1 MEGGLPGSAGV
12 PPAPSLTQPRL
23 PQIKVMKS
31 LSIAIVGC
39 GSFGR
44 QMADL
49 LERLPGLNITA
60 VCDPDAEKSQPLAR
74 DLGVPAY
81 VSFQRCLEESRAA
94 AVALFT
100 PNHLHAPMAIAAA
113 EAGKHIFCEKP
124 MAMNVAEC
132 YAMIEAAEANG
143 VKLMVGHKRRLRP
156 QYAKMAEIVRGL
168 RYGRPLAVQVNGFYG
183 RELWDWWTRRE
194 TGGGLLFHAGV
205 HDLDFLRHA
214 CGEVGTVFAR
224 SPVKTDH
231 GTDFEDALALLIQ
244 FESGTVA
251 TLQVSPFSP
260 QRTFRQAFGVHFVL
274 ERGDLIYDPAET
286 TVTVQGRGEPPQ
298 QFHFDNQ
305 AGFEQAYRTE
315 LESFAAWVSRD
326 AEPVL
331 TGWDGLRCVE
341 IMEAAQLSAYSGG
354 QVQLPLP
361 RVQARQEWLGTPAL
375 TREMAEPTLFARGL
389 SMAEGPAFDRQGH
402 LFVANCRARHL
413 SRISP
418 GGEVSHFLSTGGK
431 PQGVV
436 VAPDERLFISDN
448 QKRMIFRADA
458 GGRLEEFCGRY
469 RDGSR
474 LRGPNEIAL
483 GPDGRI
489 YFTDPR
495 QGLARPDGGRPLP
508 GGWDRSGRAAG
519 GGSGVHQRI
528 GLHPGRQ
535 GDLRGGN
542 DHRESAAGGIGRRRD
557 PGRAP
562 SRIRSLRGQRRTRR
576 DPFRRQRQPLRDALR
591 AGPGGGGE
599 PRGPGDRPPAGAGPL
614 PDQRH
619 LLGAFPAGL
628 RRPDRGHLEAGGGGG
643 GGAHL
648 FPEGVAEAL
657 NRHQALDE
665 RQGPK
670 REIQTSEA
678 PAPHDGWIIRE

>member
-1 MEGGLPGSAGV
+1 
-12 PPAPSLTQPRL
+12 
-23 PQIKVMKS
+23 MKS
-31 LSIAIVGC
+31 LSIAIAGC

-44 QMADL
+44 HMADL
-49 LERLPGLNITA
+49 LERLPCLKTTA

-74 DLGVPAY
+74 ELGVPSFA
-81 VSFQRCLEESRAA
+81 SFQRCLEESGASS
-94 AVALFT
+94 VALFT

-132 YAMIEAAEANG
+132 YAMIEAAESNG

-156 QYAKMAEIVRGL
+156 QYVKMAEIVRGQ
-168 RYGRPLAVQVNGFYG
+168 RYGRPLAVQINGFYG
-183 RELWDWWTRRE
+183 RKLWDWWRRRE
-194 TGGGLLFHAGV
+194 SGGGLLFHAGV

-274 ERGDLIYDPAET
+274 ERGDLVYDPAET
-286 TVTVQGRGEPPQ
+286 TVTVQGRGEKPQ
-298 QFHFDNQ
+298 RFQFDNE

-315 LESFAAWVSRD
+315 LESFAAWVVRD

-341 IMEAAQLSAYSGG
+341 IMEAAQLSAYSGR

-361 RVQARQEWLGTPAL
+361 RVQARREWLGTPSL
-375 TREMAEPTLFARGL
+375 TREIAEPTLFARGL

-436 VAPDERLFISDN
+436 VAPEGHLFISDN

-458 GGRLEEFCGRY
+458 AGGLEEFCVRY
-469 RDGSR
+469 RDGSP

-483 GPDGRI
+483 GPDGQI
-489 YFTDPR
+489 YFTDPGKAWR
-495 QGLARPDGGRPLP
+495 GRPEGALSRVDGRGRAELLAEGLEFTNGLDFTPDGREICVVETTTGKVLRAALAADGTLAEPLREFIRFECSVGP
-508 GGWDRSGRAAG
+508 DGIRFAAG
-519 GGSGVHQRI
+519 GNLYVTLFGRGQVAVVSPEGKVIDRLRVPGLFPTNVIFLGRSLLVCEGQTGAIWRLEVGEEGVPTYSQRI
-528 GLHPGRQ
+528 WQ
-535 GDLRGGN
+535 G
-542 DHRESAAGGIGRRRD
+542 A
-557 PGRAP
+557 
-562 SRIRSLRGQRRTRR
+562 
-576 DPFRRQRQPLRDALR
+576 
-591 AGPGGGGE
+591 
-599 PRGPGDRPPAGAGPL
+599 
-614 PDQRH
+614 
-619 LLGAFPAGL
+619 
-628 RRPDRGHLEAGGGGG
+628 
-643 GGAHL
+643 
-648 FPEGVAEAL
+648 
-657 NRHQALDE
+657 
-665 RQGPK
+665 
-670 REIQTSEA
+670 
-678 PAPHDGWIIRE
+678 

>member
-1 MEGGLPGSAGV
+1 MSTV
-12 PPAPSLTQPRL
+12 
-23 PQIKVMKS
+23 
-31 LSIAIVGC
+31 SIAIVGC

-49 LERLPGLNITA
+49 MARLGCLKIAA
-60 VCDPDAEKSQPLAR
+60 VCDPDEEKSLPLAQR
-74 DLGVPAY
+74 LGVPAHA
-81 VSFQRCLEESRAA
+81 SFRRCLEESRAA

-132 YAMIEAAEANG
+132 HAMIEAAEAKG

-156 QYAKMAEIVRGL
+156 QYLKMAEIVRGQ

-224 SPVKTDH
+224 SPVKTHH

-251 TLQVSPFSP
+251 TLQVSPLSP
-260 QRTFRQAFGVHFVL
+260 QRTFRHAFGVHFVL
-274 ERGDLIYDPAET
+274 ERGDLIYDPVET
-286 TVTVQGRGEPPQ
+286 TVTVQGRGEPAQ
-298 QFHFDNQ
+298 RFRFDNE

-315 LESFAAWVSRD
+315 LESFAAWVNRD
-326 AEPVL
+326 AQPVL

-341 IMEAAQLSAYSGG
+341 IMEAAQLSAYGG
-354 QVQLPLP
+354 RQVQLPLP
-361 RVQARQEWLGTPAL
+361 RTRARQEWLGTPSL
-375 TREMAEPTLFARGL
+375 TREMKEPTLFARGL

-436 VAPDERLFISDN
+436 VAPEGHLFISDN

-458 GGRLEEFCGRY
+458 AGGLEEFCGRY

-489 YFTDPR
+489 YFTDPGR
-495 QGLARPDGGRPLP
+495 AWRGRPEGALSRV
-508 GGWDRSGRAAG
+508 DESGRAELLADG
-519 GGSGVHQRI
+519 LEFTNGLDFTPDGKEICVVETTTGKVLRAALAADGTLAEPLREFVRFEGSVGPDGIRF
-528 GLHPGRQ
+528 
-535 GDLRGGN
+535 
-542 DHRESAAGGIGRRRD
+542 AAGGNLYVTLFGRGQVAVVSPEGEVIDRLRV
-557 PGRAP
+557 PGLFP
-562 SRIRSLRGQRRTRR
+562 TNVIFLGRSLLVCEGQTGAIWK
-576 DPFRRQRQPLRDALR
+576 LEV
-591 AGPGGGGE
+591 GE
-599 PRGPGDRPPAGAGPL
+599 
-614 PDQRH
+614 
-619 LLGAFPAGL
+619 
-628 RRPDRGHLEAGGGGG
+628 
-643 GGAHL
+643 
-648 FPEGVAEAL
+648 EGVPSYSQ
-657 NRHQALDE
+657 RSW
-665 RQGPK
+665 
-670 REIQTSEA
+670 QT
-678 PAPHDGWIIRE
+678 P